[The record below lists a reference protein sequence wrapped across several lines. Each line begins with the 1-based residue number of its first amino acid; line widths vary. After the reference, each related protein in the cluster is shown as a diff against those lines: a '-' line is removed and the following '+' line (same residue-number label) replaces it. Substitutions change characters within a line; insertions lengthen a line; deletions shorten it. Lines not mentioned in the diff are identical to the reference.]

1 MKTKRHS
8 STVEV
13 FSGSSWEAEL
23 VKGLLESTGIASVL
37 KTGNFGS
44 IDPSSANNIVTVLV
58 SEENYHSAMTVIRSQ
73 NVSL

>member
-13 FSGSSWEAEL
+13 FSGFSWEAEL
-23 VKGLLESTGIASVL
+23 VKGLLESIGIASIL

-44 IDPSSANNIVTVLV
+44 IDPSSSNNIVTVLV
-58 SEENYHSAMTVIRSQ
+58 AEENYQSAMTAIRSQ
-73 NVSL
+73 DVSL